1 MAHPAPIPER
11 MTAIFPLSP
20 LEPAVPA
27 VLTGAVR
34 NKANRWSDRWRF
46 PAGNCNAFPPERGP
60 GGVKEVASSVIGYLE
75 NTSADT
81 ILNVLPLSSGYGLY
95 QPLMTFTFGGTLI
108 LESSFAYPA
117 ATIEKISQES
127 VTGLPGVPT
136 MFAALL
142 QMDLARYD
150 LTSLRYISNAAA
162 ALPPIHIEQLGRRL
176 PHVKIYSMYGLTE
189 TKRALY
195 LPPDQ
200 VAARPASVGVAIPG
214 TEVWIAGPDGER
226 LGANQVGKA
235 SINGWRD
242 VLTHALLNRTSTLW
256 PFDGPLGSLLKPGH
270 TVIVETYPAEYYGW
284 FFQKRLPIRKT
295 RMDARQQVAPALL
308 NWAGSANVMLA
319 PDLQRAIQGGFPQ
332 GDDAF
337 DAVVGLFGMM
347 EVLMHRRSPREPA
360 GDTVRQVEG
369 WIFGQAGAP

>member
-1 MAHPAPIPER
+1 MEFLNRVRTEAGNDGTTVAGFDFPIGLPARYAAAIGVTEFKSFLLKIGQNQFPDFYRACER
-11 MTAIFPLSP
+11 ASDISLQRPFYPYRPGGTRHDHLVAALGLDCMNDLRRQCEREYAGRKAASP
-20 LEPAVPA
+20 LFW
-27 VLTGAVR
+27 T
-34 NKANRWSDRWRF
+34 
-46 PAGNCNAFPPERGP
+46 
-60 GGVKEVASSVIGYLE
+60 
-75 NTSADT
+75 
-81 ILNVLPLSSGYGLY
+81 
-95 QPLMTFTFGGTLI
+95 
-108 LESSFAYPA
+108 
-117 ATIEKISQES
+117 
-127 VTGLPGVPT
+127 
-136 MFAALL
+136 
-142 QMDLARYD
+142 
-150 LTSLRYISNAAA
+150 
-162 ALPPIHIEQLGRRL
+162 
-176 PHVKIYSMYGLTE
+176 
-189 TKRALY
+189 
-195 LPPDQ
+195 
-200 VAARPASVGVAIPG
+200 
-214 TEVWIAGPDGER
+214 

-242 VLTHALLNRTSTLW
+242 VLTPALLNRTSTLW